1 MGLLDLFCVA
11 SMPVLKVL
19 LVTALGSFLASGRI
33 DILGENERKQLNRVV
48 FFVFNP
54 ALVSSNLAKTI
65 TFESIVL
72 LWFMPL
78 NILITFIIG
87 SALGWLLVKI
97 TRAPQH
103 LKGLIL
109 GTCSAGNLGNLPLI
123 IIPAVCR
130 EKGSPFGA
138 PDVCHK
144 YGMAYASL
152 SMAIGAI
159 YLWSYVYNIVR
170 ISLIKITKAADID
183 DSIINVKSTGETS
196 ELFQGNCTEPFLPS
210 KGCSSVEHAYQLTL
224 PFAKFDRNAKVP
236 ISDQVKQI
244 VKMFLRKI
252 NLKAFFTPSTTG
264 AIVGFIIG
272 IVPQIRKLMIGGTA
286 PLRVVQDSTSLLG
299 DAAIPTVTLIMG
311 GNLLKGL
318 KGLGIQPP
326 VIAGIIAIRYLILP
340 VFGIV
345 IIKGAVHFGLLH
357 SDPLYHFVLLLQYAL
372 PPAMNIGTITQLFGA
387 GEGECSVIMLW
398 MYAWASVSLTLWS
411 TFFMWLVA

>member
-1 MGLLDLFCVA
+1 MELLDLFCVA
-11 SMPVLKVL
+11 SIPVLEML
-19 LVTALGSFLASGRI
+19 LVTALGSFLASDRI
-33 DILGENERKQLNRVV
+33 DILGETARKQLNRVV

-54 ALVSSNLAKTI
+54 AIVSSNLAKTI

-103 LKGLIL
+103 LKGLVL
-109 GTCSAGNLGNLPLI
+109 GTCAAGNLGNLPLI

-130 EKGSPFGA
+130 EKGSPFGE

-170 ISLIKITKAADID
+170 VFA
-183 DSIINVKSTGETS
+183 INVESTGEES
-196 ELFQGNCTEPFLPS
+196 KLLKGNCTETFLPS
-210 KGCSSVEHAYQLTL
+210 KDCSSVDYAYQLIL
-224 PFAKFDRNAKVP
+224 PCDNSDITAKVP

-244 VKMFLRKI
+244 VRTFSRKI
-252 NLKAFFTPSTTG
+252 NLKALVTPSTTG
-264 AIVGFIIG
+264 AIAGFIIG
-272 IVPQIRKLMIGGTA
+272 IIPQIRKLMIGGTA
-286 PLRVVQDSTSLLG
+286 PLRVVESSASLLG

-311 GNLLKGL
+311 GNLLKGM
-318 KGLGIQPP
+318 KGPGIQPSLIVGIMAVRYFILP
-326 VIAGIIAIRYLILP
+326 MFGII
-340 VFGIV
+340 
-345 IIKGAVHFGLLH
+345 IIKGAVHFGLVH
-357 SDPLYHFVLLLQYAL
+357 SDPLYQFVLLLQYAL
-372 PPAMNIGTITQLFGA
+372 PPAINIGTITQLFGA

-398 MYAWASVSLTLWS
+398 LYALASISLTLWS